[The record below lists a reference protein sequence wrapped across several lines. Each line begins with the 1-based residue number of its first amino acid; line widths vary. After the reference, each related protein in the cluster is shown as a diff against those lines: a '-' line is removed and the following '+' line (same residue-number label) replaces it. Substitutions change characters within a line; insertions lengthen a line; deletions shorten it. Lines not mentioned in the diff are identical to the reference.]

1 MDVGLVST
9 EWPPRRGS
17 VAPIAQRIGSLAT
30 HRATRYAQRPVPG
43 TTSTAQTAEVP
54 STHVVRRE
62 IAENLRLAIPIAL
75 AQLGTMAMG
84 LVDTALVGRVGET
97 ALAGVALGNT
107 LVFAVSMPAL
117 GVFMAVE
124 PIAAQAVG
132 AGDGARARASFRAAV
147 RLALLVTVPVVLL
160 SWASLALLPLLRVD
174 PAVIPDA
181 RAYLFARLP
190 SILPYFLFQAAKTH
204 QQAVG
209 RPRYALEAVILAN
222 VVHLATGWVAVFGD
236 DGLARLGLPRRG
248 LPALG
253 GVGAGVAT
261 SASAILMAFWVLRV
275 RAAVPPGAPDAP
287 REGEVDD
294 RSGDGALAR
303 KLVRLGVPIG
313 LQLAAEVGIFSLV
326 ALLMGR
332 IGGRA
337 AAAHQIAINLASLSF
352 MGALGIAQATSVRVG
367 TAIGDAGGSASG
379 PRRAGLVGIAMGV
392 SVMGAWAIVFATAP
406 GRLARLF
413 TPDAAVVEAAVALI
427 GIAAFFQLADGAQVV
442 SAGALRG
449 AADTRFPLVAN
460 VVVHWC
466 VGLPVGLLLAFRL
479 GMGARGLWLGLTAG
493 LVVIAIVLTA
503 RFVALSRRA
512 IARV

>member
-1 MDVGLVST
+1 M
-9 EWPPRRGS
+9 
-17 VAPIAQRIGSLAT
+17 
-30 HRATRYAQRPVPG
+30 
-43 TTSTAQTAEVP
+43 STAHTAETGDAA
-54 STHVVRRE
+54 SAGALRRE
-62 IAENLRLAIPIAL
+62 VVANLRLAVPIAL

-107 LVFAVSMPAL
+107 LVFAVAMPAL

-124 PIAAQAVG
+124 PVAAQAIG
-132 AGDGARARASFRAAV
+132 AGDAARARASFRAAV
-147 RLALLVTVPVVLL
+147 RLAILLTVPVVLL

-190 SILPYFLFQAAKTH
+190 STLPFFLFQAAKTH

-209 RPRYALEAVILAN
+209 RPRYALEAVVLAN
-222 VVHLATGWVAVFGD
+222 LVHLAAGWVAVFGD
-236 DGLARLGLPRRG
+236 DGLARLGLPRIG

-253 GVGAGVAT
+253 GAGAGLAT
-261 SASAILMAFWVLRV
+261 SASSALMAFWVLRV
-275 RAAVPPGAPDAP
+275 RGRIPTGAPDAP

-294 RSGDGALAR
+294 RREDAALAR
-303 KLVRLGVPIG
+303 KLVRLGTPIG

-367 TAIGDAGGSASG
+367 TQIGEAEAGSSVG

-406 GRLARLF
+406 KLLARAF
-413 TPDAAVVEAAVALI
+413 TPEAAVVDAAATLI
-427 GIAAFFQLADGAQVV
+427 GIAALFQLADGAQVV

-460 VVVHWC
+460 VIVHWC

-479 GMGARGLWLGLTAG
+479 GLGAAGLWLGLTAG
-493 LVVIAIVLTA
+493 LFVIAIVLIA
-503 RFVALSRRA
+503 RFAALTRRS
-512 IARV
+512 IRRV